1 MNTQI
6 REAIEKTLQKEE
18 GCLNII
24 DYKIDGQTI
33 SFYILFPEKTKTIT
47 VTDPAELLTMNC
59 HIHDQSLSYGTVA
72 KSSYEESATDRE
84 EKHRALSRLGSELF
98 DQLIES
104 GVCNNL

>member
-18 GCLNII
+18 GRLNII

-33 SFYILFPEKTKTIT
+33 SFYIIFPEKTRTIT
-47 VTDPAELLTMNC
+47 VTDPAELLTINC

-72 KSSYEESATDRE
+72 RSSYKESAADQE
-84 EKHRALSRLGSELF
+84 KKHRALSRLGSELF
-98 DQLIES
+98 NQLIEI
-104 GVCNNL
+104 GVCNRH

>member
-1 MNTQI
+1 MNTKI
-6 REAIEKTLQKEE
+6 REAVEKTLQKEE
-18 GCLNII
+18 GRLNII

-47 VTDPAELLTMNC
+47 VTNPAELLTMKC
-59 HIHDQSLSYGTVA
+59 YIQDQTLSYGTVA
-72 KSSYEESATDRE
+72 RSSYEESATDRE